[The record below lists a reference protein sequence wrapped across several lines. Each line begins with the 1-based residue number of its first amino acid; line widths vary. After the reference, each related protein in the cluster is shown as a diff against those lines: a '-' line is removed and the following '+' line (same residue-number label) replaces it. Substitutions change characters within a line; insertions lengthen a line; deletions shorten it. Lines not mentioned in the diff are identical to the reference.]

1 MPGVA
6 GLTHTSFNTAPH
18 FLSPNEKA
26 LAAMP
31 GATPACPRHTCQI
44 PCVLLPRA
52 IHLALVAGQD
62 LLDQIQHPKV
72 LDYVVE

>member
-6 GLTHTSFNTAPH
+6 GLTHTSFNTAPT
-18 FLSPNEKA
+18 FSAQMKR